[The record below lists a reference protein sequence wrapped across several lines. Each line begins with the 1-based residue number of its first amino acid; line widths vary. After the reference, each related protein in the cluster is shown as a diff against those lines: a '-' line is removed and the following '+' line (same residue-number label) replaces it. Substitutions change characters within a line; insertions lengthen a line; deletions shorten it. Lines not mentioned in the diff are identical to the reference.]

1 MEMTDMTWYLPEW
14 QNQRQTKRKNG
25 AERKTRSCTNNVLYR
40 QCIIQLRVLFFFF
53 GRIFFF
59 VQHLIDNA
67 LDNCFFQVDIIA

>member
-14 QNQRQTKRKNG
+14 QHQRQTKRKNG
-25 AERKTRSCTNNVLYR
+25 AERKTRSCTDHVWYR
-40 QCIIQLRVLFFFF
+40 QCSIQHRVLFFFF